1 MENIGK
7 FQWKILAKNSGKY
20 WQILVANISQRHTK
34 QTIENGKQGGCKAHQ
49 TMADGLHV
57 FPYQQSNSRPKQ
69 AFSIGYSRNLYQFC
83 HRKNTKYSIY
93 KKHSYNSVLFYIFRQ
108 FYILYIQE
116 YSFFFELRENSIYL
130 YYSIYNI
137 IFSFLFI
144 ARIFRLY
151 ILPIYIQKCRISQNA
166 HKGFQRPFWGR
177 LIFTRQMIPKIKKQ
191 AFTLLEE
198 V

>member
-1 MENIGK
+1 MQNSKKKYRIVVIIYMENIGK
-7 FQWKILAKNSGKY
+7 FQWQKILAKNIGKYWQILVENSGKY

-93 KKHSYNSVLFYIFRQ
+93 IYKKHSYNSVLFYIFRQ

-116 YSFFFELRENSIYL
+116 YSFFFELRENSIY
-130 YYSIYNI
+130 I
-137 IFSFLFI
+137 
-144 ARIFRLY
+144 
-151 ILPIYIQKCRISQNA
+151 
-166 HKGFQRPFWGR
+166 
-177 LIFTRQMIPKIKKQ
+177 
-191 AFTLLEE
+191 
-198 V
+198 